1 MRVVKTFDYEC
12 GTFIIYL
19 QHSLSSWPAGRLGQ
33 IGSGGRSVVW
43 QGSSFTFIS
52 PACLFGIFGT
62 LNSQTLLLLRVFSTF
77 TLSKLLFALTDRG
90 GNDSSGNEG
99 NLGYTDG
106 QNSDPQNSPPRDK
119 DYLRGQQQQMHQQL
133 TPVSS
138 ITGNM
143 SSIGGTPSQPQIEKR
158 SRLFRTSSNTPAAT
172 VAVVGGNSGAAAGG
186 AGGGGGKRK
195 HTLSLSSSE
204 PRSALETCLSPT
216 NVEPRK
222 MLLDQ
227 LSRVFAGDDNV
238 IPEVVTIISP
248 PEALGGSALLAKL
261 VTLFGNSFKPAFVPQ
276 NTAEVKAVL
285 QALMAKIQ
293 K

>member
-1 MRVVKTFDYEC
+1 MACFRYFSFPRSPTES
-12 GTFIIYL
+12 
-19 QHSLSSWPAGRLGQ
+19 HS
-33 IGSGGRSVVW
+33 
-43 QGSSFTFIS
+43 
-52 PACLFGIFGT
+52 
-62 LNSQTLLLLRVFSTF
+62 
-77 TLSKLLFALTDRG
+77 ALTDRG

-119 DYLRGQQQQMHQQL
+119 DYLRGGHQQQQHQQL

-143 SSIGGTPSQPQIEKR
+143 SSISATPSQPQTEKR
-158 SRLFRTSSNTPAAT
+158 SRLFRTSSNTPAAG
-172 VAVVGGNSGAAAGG
+172 VAAVGGNSGGGMAGVGGAGG
-186 AGGGGGKRK
+186 AGGGGGGGKRK

-204 PRSALETCLSPT
+204 PRSALDTCLSPT

-222 MLLDQ
+222 LLLDQ
-227 LSRVFAGDDNV
+227 LSRVFAGDDNI

>member
-1 MRVVKTFDYEC
+1 
-12 GTFIIYL
+12 
-19 QHSLSSWPAGRLGQ
+19 
-33 IGSGGRSVVW
+33 
-43 QGSSFTFIS
+43 
-52 PACLFGIFGT
+52 
-62 LNSQTLLLLRVFSTF
+62 
-77 TLSKLLFALTDRG
+77 
-90 GNDSSGNEG
+90 
-99 NLGYTDG
+99 
-106 QNSDPQNSPPRDK
+106 
-119 DYLRGQQQQMHQQL
+119 
-133 TPVSS
+133 
-138 ITGNM
+138 M
-143 SSIGGTPSQPQIEKR
+143 SSIGTTSSQPQIEKR
-158 SRLFRTSSNTPAAT
+158 SRLFRTSSNTPAVGVANVGGSSGGG
-172 VAVVGGNSGAAAGG
+172 VAVGGG
-186 AGGGGGKRK
+186 AGGAGKRK

-222 MLLDQ
+222 LLLDQ
-227 LSRVFAGDDNV
+227 LSRVFAGDDNI

>member
-1 MRVVKTFDYEC
+1 MACRV
-12 GTFIIYL
+12 
-19 QHSLSSWPAGRLGQ
+19 
-33 IGSGGRSVVW
+33 GSGKVGVGEASVVW
-43 QGSSFTFIS
+43 QGSGFTFIS

-62 LNSQTLLLLRVFSTF
+62 LNSPKPFACFGFFPFFTF
-77 TLSKLLFALTDRG
+77 TKSLFALTDR

-143 SSIGGTPSQPQIEKR
+143 SSIGGTPSQPQQIEKR
-158 SRLFRTSSNTPAAT
+158 SRLFRTSSNTPAAA

>member
-1 MRVVKTFDYEC
+1 MAHLL
-12 GTFIIYL
+12 FIYNTHCRHGL
-19 QHSLSSWPAGRLGQ
+19 QGRLGQ
-33 IGSGGRSVVW
+33 SGSGGRSVVW

-143 SSIGGTPSQPQIEKR
+143 SSIGGTPSQPQVEKR

>member
-1 MRVVKTFDYEC
+1 MVYSAPLFPKPF
-12 GTFIIYL
+12 
-19 QHSLSSWPAGRLGQ
+19 
-33 IGSGGRSVVW
+33 
-43 QGSSFTFIS
+43 
-52 PACLFGIFGT
+52 ACFGF
-62 LNSQTLLLLRVFSTF
+62 FSTF
-77 TLSKLLFALTDRG
+77 TFTKSLFALTDRG

-158 SRLFRTSSNTPAAT
+158 SRLFRTSSNTPAAG
-172 VAVVGGNSGAAAGG
+172 AVVVSGNSGVAAGG

>member
-1 MRVVKTFDYEC
+1 L
-12 GTFIIYL
+12 L
-19 QHSLSSWPAGRLGQ
+19 Q
-33 IGSGGRSVVW
+33 
-43 QGSSFTFIS
+43 
-52 PACLFGIFGT
+52 
-62 LNSQTLLLLRVFSTF
+62 QTPF
-77 TLSKLLFALTDRG
+77 TDRG
-90 GNDSSGNEG
+90 GNESSGNEG
-99 NLGYTDG
+99 NTGYTDG

-119 DYLRGQQQQMHQQL
+119 DYLRQHHQQL

-138 ITGNM
+138 VTGNM
-143 SSIGGTPSQPQIEKR
+143 GSSNVTPPHAQAEKK
-158 SRLFRTSSNTPAAT
+158 SRLFRSSSNTPAI
-172 VAVVGGNSGAAAGG
+172 VGSIGGGG
-186 AGGGGGKRK
+186 AGNVSNSSSAVGKRK
-195 HTLSLSSSE
+195 HTLSLSAE

-248 PEALGGSALLAKL
+248 PEALGGSTLLAKL
-261 VTLFGNSFKPAFVPQ
+261 VTLFANSFKPAFVPQ

>member
-1 MRVVKTFDYEC
+1 
-12 GTFIIYL
+12 
-19 QHSLSSWPAGRLGQ
+19 
-33 IGSGGRSVVW
+33 
-43 QGSSFTFIS
+43 
-52 PACLFGIFGT
+52 
-62 LNSQTLLLLRVFSTF
+62 
-77 TLSKLLFALTDRG
+77 
-90 GNDSSGNEG
+90 
-99 NLGYTDG
+99 
-106 QNSDPQNSPPRDK
+106 
-119 DYLRGQQQQMHQQL
+119 MHQQL

-143 SSIGGTPSQPQIEKR
+143 SSIGGTPSQPQVEKR
-158 SRLFRTSSNTPAAT
+158 SRLFRTSSNTPAAG
-172 VAVVGGNSGAAAGG
+172 VAVIGGNSGGAAGG
-186 AGGGGGKRK
+186 GAGGGGGGGKRK

>member
-1 MRVVKTFDYEC
+1 MV
-12 GTFIIYL
+12 YL
-19 QHSLSSWPAGRLGQ
+19 APLIPKP
-33 IGSGGRSVVW
+33 
-43 QGSSFTFIS
+43 F
-52 PACLFGIFGT
+52 ACFGF
-62 LNSQTLLLLRVFSTF
+62 FSTF
-77 TLSKLLFALTDRG
+77 TITKSHFALTDRVGG

-99 NLGYTDG
+99 NFGYTDG

-119 DYLRGQQQQMHQQL
+119 DYLRGQQQMHQQL

-143 SSIGGTPSQPQIEKR
+143 SSIGGTPSQPQVEKR
-158 SRLFRTSSNTPAAT
+158 SRLFRTSSNTPAAG
-172 VAVVGGNSGAAAGG
+172 VAVIGGNSGGAAGG
-186 AGGGGGKRK
+186 GAGGGGGGGKRK

>member
-1 MRVVKTFDYEC
+1 
-12 GTFIIYL
+12 
-19 QHSLSSWPAGRLGQ
+19 
-33 IGSGGRSVVW
+33 
-43 QGSSFTFIS
+43 
-52 PACLFGIFGT
+52 
-62 LNSQTLLLLRVFSTF
+62 
-77 TLSKLLFALTDRG
+77 
-90 GNDSSGNEG
+90 
-99 NLGYTDG
+99 
-106 QNSDPQNSPPRDK
+106 
-119 DYLRGQQQQMHQQL
+119 
-133 TPVSS
+133 
-138 ITGNM
+138 M
-143 SSIGGTPSQPQIEKR
+143 SSIGTTSSQPQIEKR
-158 SRLFRTSSNTPAAT
+158 SRLFRTSSNTPAVG
-172 VAVVGGNSGAAAGG
+172 VANVGGNSGGGVAVGGG
-186 AGGGGGKRK
+186 AGGAGKRK

-222 MLLDQ
+222 LLLDQ
-227 LSRVFAGDDNV
+227 LSRVFAGDDNI

>member
-1 MRVVKTFDYEC
+1 MSLLSIDRTLKLN
-12 GTFIIYL
+12 FITL
-19 QHSLSSWPAGRLGQ
+19 PFKANPSLAS
-33 IGSGGRSVVW
+33 
-43 QGSSFTFIS
+43 
-52 PACLFGIFGT
+52 GIFSFPRSPT
-62 LNSQTLLLLRVFSTF
+62 ESHSV
-77 TLSKLLFALTDRG
+77 LTDRG

-119 DYLRGQQQQMHQQL
+119 DYLRGGHQQQHQQL

-143 SSIGGTPSQPQIEKR
+143 SSISATPSQPQTEKR
-158 SRLFRTSSNTPAAT
+158 SRLFRTSSNTPAAG
-172 VAVVGGNSGAAAGG
+172 VAAVGGNSGGGIAGVGGAGG
-186 AGGGGGKRK
+186 GGGGGKRK

-222 MLLDQ
+222 LLLDQ
-227 LSRVFAGDDNV
+227 LSRVFAGDDNI

>member
-1 MRVVKTFDYEC
+1 
-12 GTFIIYL
+12 
-19 QHSLSSWPAGRLGQ
+19 
-33 IGSGGRSVVW
+33 
-43 QGSSFTFIS
+43 
-52 PACLFGIFGT
+52 
-62 LNSQTLLLLRVFSTF
+62 
-77 TLSKLLFALTDRG
+77 
-90 GNDSSGNEG
+90 
-99 NLGYTDG
+99 
-106 QNSDPQNSPPRDK
+106 
-119 DYLRGQQQQMHQQL
+119 
-133 TPVSS
+133 
-138 ITGNM
+138 M
-143 SSIGGTPSQPQIEKR
+143 SSIGTTSSQPQIEKR
-158 SRLFRTSSNTPAAT
+158 SRLFRTSSNTPAVG
-172 VAVVGGNSGAAAGG
+172 VANVGGNSGGGLAVGGG
-186 AGGGGGKRK
+186 AGGGGKRK

-222 MLLDQ
+222 LLLDQ
-227 LSRVFAGDDNV
+227 LSRVFAGDDNI